1 MRMKAQD
8 PISIVKSVRTHQ
20 ISIPHTSKSIALIR
34 TDVGHWKIGRKFLD
48 LRSSKAKAELI
59 LPKEITT
66 QEADIQ
72 IEAEVGGE
80 TKTDLCIACF
90 TREIQT
96 IVQETIPSS

>member
-1 MRMKAQD
+1 MRTKAQD

-34 TDVGHWKIGRKFLD
+34 TDVGHWKIMR
-48 LRSSKAKAELI
+48 
-59 LPKEITT
+59 KEITT
-66 QEADIQ
+66 QEVDIQ

-96 IVQETIPSS
+96 IVQEIIPSS

>member
-20 ISIPHTSKSIALIR
+20 ISIPHTSKSIASIQ
-34 TDVGHWKIGRKFLD
+34 TDVGHWKIGRKFSD
-48 LRSSKAKAELI
+48 LHSSKAKAELI